1 MSSQQESNNITLIAG
16 EALEV
21 FRRVRINSSGQ
32 AVYAVAGE
40 QAHGITQTAAESGFG
55 VTVKLING
63 AGTFRI
69 TCSAAVVR
77 GALLYGTAAGKVD
90 DAGTG
95 APQFIAMEA
104 ATADNANIQCAR
116 ADDAANE
123 FVGQVVVSA
132 GQAAA
137 GGGNGQVD
145 FVHNWGA
152 NPAFVIFSVRT
163 TTGAVDATGVLTL
176 PDVNTIRITG
186 AGAGNIAANE
196 VVSVFA
202 RRTIN

>member
-21 FRRVRINSSGQ
+21 FRRVRINSSGL

-40 QAHGITQTAAESGFG
+40 QAHGITQASAESGFG
-55 VTVKLING
+55 VSVKLINA

-69 TCSAAVVR
+69 TCSAAVAR

-104 ATADNANIQCAR
+104 ATADNANIQCAKVD
-116 ADDAANE
+116 ADANE

-145 FVHNWGA
+145 FVHGFGA
-152 NPAFVIFSVRT
+152 NPAFVMHSVRT
-163 TTGAVDATGVLTL
+163 TTGAVDTTGVLTF

-186 AGAGNIAANE
+186 AASTNIAANE

-202 RRTIN
+202 RRTVS